1 MNQSVAN
8 PLIIGSETIKRSPL
22 GEELSDDQCATLAAA
37 VSARQLKEGEFL
49 IEEGHQDD
57 SLHVIVKGRLEVVKG
72 TGGGDWV
79 SLHFL
84 RAGDMAG
91 ELGFID
97 GQEHSAALRAV
108 SDCEVFS
115 LKRSAFEALLNK
127 DPDLVYKVMRAIV
140 RTVHVILRRMNA
152 QYVELT
158 NYISKQHG
166 RY

>member
-8 PLIIGSETIKRSPL
+8 SLSVDSETIKRSPL
-22 GEELSDDQCATLAAA
+22 GEELSDDQCAALAAA

-49 IEEGHQDD
+49 IEEGRQDD

-84 RAGDMAG
+84 RAGDLAG

-115 LKRSAFEALLNK
+115 LSRSAFETLLSQ
-127 DPDLVYKVMRAIV
+127 DPDLLYKVMRAIV
-140 RTVHVILRRMNA
+140 RTVHLILHRMNA